1 MPRGHTD
8 KKLLL
13 KGIKYMAFVIPLLI
27 LTTYIFT
34 FIFLNKETRL
44 FYILLPLAL
53 LGMAGTIWLG
63 FKGLKTIMK
72 AVFH

>member
-13 KGIKYMAFVIPLLI
+13 KGIKYMALVIPLLI

-34 FIFLNKETRL
+34 FIFLNKDTKL
-44 FYILLPLAL
+44 FYLFLPLAII
-53 LGMAGTIWLG
+53 GMAATIWLG
-63 FKGLKTIMK
+63 FKGLKIIIR
-72 AVFH
+72 AVFQ

>member
-34 FIFLNKETRL
+34 FIFLNKDTRL
-44 FYILLPLAL
+44 FYILLPLAII
-53 LGMAGTIWLG
+53 GMAATIWLG
-63 FKGLKTIMK
+63 FKGLKTIMR
-72 AVFH
+72 AIFQ

>member
-44 FYILLPLAL
+44 FYILLPLAI

>member
-1 MPRGHTD
+1 MTRGHTD